1 MNKKSLYILFV
12 LFFFLFSLPSPK
24 AEGLEI
30 MATSPWMTMITRF
43 IGGVYVT
50 VKPISLW
57 NDQGKSVRKIPLS
70 SIKKDASILALDEIE
85 ASALGLKK
93 DGRPNLYLLYGK
105 VPFDTARMDYYMA
118 DPSVLPFLAQRIL
131 TGLSSFDPGN
141 YPYFQRRLSE
151 FQTRLD
157 STVLVGRQLLKGYPV
172 FDLTGGATP
181 LFVAAGCRLL
191 PENPAIRTA
200 WERGEDIEGLLRE
213 IKAALEKKIPVVL
226 DTASAKPILDVLKD
240 EKNVLF
246 LSRPDPE
253 QDLLI
258 FFHDLYLLF
267 WNRLAPYR
275 QQHGVPQ
282 R

>member
-1 MNKKSLYILFV
+1 MNKNQLYILSV

-57 NDQGKSVRKIPLS
+57 NNEGKSVRKIPLS
-70 SIKKDASILALDEIE
+70 SIKKDASILALDEKE
-85 ASALGLKK
+85 ASVLGLKK
-93 DGRPNLYLLYGK
+93 DARPNLFLLYGK
-105 VPFDTARMDYYMA
+105 VPFDTARMDYHMA
-118 DPSVLPFLAQRIL
+118 DPSVLPFIAQRIL
-131 TGLSSFDPGN
+131 TGLSGFDPGN

-172 FDLTGGATP
+172 FDLTEGATP
-181 LFVAAGCRLL
+181 LFLAAGCRLL
-191 PENPAIRTA
+191 PENPALRMA
-200 WERGEDIEGLLRE
+200 WERGEDMEELVTAV
-213 IKAALEKKIPVVL
+213 KAALEKKIPVIL
-226 DTASAKPILDVLKD
+226 DSASAKPIVETLKD

-253 QDLLI
+253 QDLLL
-258 FFHDLYLLF
+258 FFHDRYLLF
-267 WNRLAPYR
+267 WNLLAPYR
-275 QQHGVPQ
+275 QRHGAPQ

>member
-1 MNKKSLYILFV
+1 MLSF
-12 LFFFLFSLPSPK
+12 LFFFIFSLLSPK

-57 NDQGKSVRKIPLS
+57 NDEGKSVRKIPLS
-70 SIKKDASILALDEIE
+70 SIKKDASILALDEKE

-93 DGRPNLYLLYGK
+93 ESRPNLFLLYGE
-105 VPFDTARMDYYMA
+105 VPFDTARMDYHMA
-118 DPSVLPFLAQRIL
+118 DPSVLPFVAQRIL
-131 TGLSSFDPGN
+131 TGLSGFDPGN

-157 STVLVGRQLLKGYPV
+157 STVLVGRQLLRGYPV
-172 FDLTGGATP
+172 FDLTEGATP

-191 PENPAIRTA
+191 PENRGLRTA
-200 WERGEDIEGLLRE
+200 WERGENIDGLLAE
-213 IKAALEKKIPVVL
+213 VKAALDKKIPVIL
-226 DTASAKPILDVLKD
+226 DSASAKPIADALKD
-240 EKNVLF
+240 EKNVLV

-258 FFHDLYLLF
+258 FFHDRYLLF

-275 QQHGVPQ
+275 QLHGAPK

>member
-1 MNKKSLYILFV
+1 MKNRRLYLYL
-12 LFFFLFSLPSPK
+12 LFFFLFSLYPRK
-24 AEGLEI
+24 AEALEI

-57 NDQGKSVRKIPLS
+57 NDQGKTVRKIPLS
-70 SIKKDASILALDEIE
+70 SIKKDASILALDEKE
-85 ASALGLKK
+85 AASFGLKK
-93 DGRPNLYLLYGK
+93 ADRPNMFLLYGN
-105 VPFDTARMDYYMA
+105 VPFDTARMDYHMA

-157 STVLVGRQLLKGYPV
+157 STVLVGRQLLRGYPV
-172 FDLTGGATP
+172 FDLTGGSTP
-181 LFVAAGCRLL
+181 LLVAAGCRLL
-191 PENPAIRTA
+191 PEDPQLRAV
-200 WERGEDIEGLLRE
+200 WERGEDAEGLLRE
-213 IKAALEKKIPVVL
+213 VKGALEKKIPVLL
-226 DTASAKPILDVLKD
+226 DGASAKPVADALKD

-246 LSRPDPE
+246 LSMPDPE
-253 QDLLI
+253 QDLLL
-258 FFHDLYLLF
+258 FFHDRYLLF

-275 QQHGVPQ
+275 QRQGVLQ
-282 R
+282 Q

>member
-1 MNKKSLYILFV
+1 MNKKRLYLLFV
-12 LFFFLFSLPSPK
+12 LFFFLFSLPFRK

-57 NDQGKSVRKIPLS
+57 NDEGKSVRKIPLS
-70 SIKKDASILALDEIE
+70 SIKKDASILALDEKE
-85 ASALGLKK
+85 ASVLGLKK
-93 DGRPNLYLLYGK
+93 EGRPNLFLLYRK
-105 VPFDTARMDYYMA
+105 VPFDTARMDYHMA
-118 DPSVLPFLAQRIL
+118 DPSVLPFIAQRIL
-131 TGLSSFDPGN
+131 TGLSGFDPGN

-172 FDLTGGATP
+172 FDLTEGATP

-191 PENPAIRTA
+191 PENPALRTA
-200 WERGEDIEGLLRE
+200 WERGEDSEGL
-213 IKAALEKKIPVVL
+213 IAAVKAALDKKIPVIL
-226 DTASAKPILDVLKD
+226 DSASAKPIVETLKD

-253 QDLLI
+253 QDLLL
-258 FFHDLYLLF
+258 FFHDRYLLF

-275 QQHGVPQ
+275 QLHSVPQ

>member
-1 MNKKSLYILFV
+1 
-12 LFFFLFSLPSPK
+12 
-24 AEGLEI
+24 

-57 NDQGKSVRKIPLS
+57 NDIGKSVRKIPAS
-70 SIKKDASILALDEIE
+70 SIKKDTPILALDEKE

-93 DGRPNLYLLYGK
+93 DGRPNLFLLYGK
-105 VPFDTARMDYYMA
+105 VPFDTSRMDYHMA
-118 DPSVLPFLAQRIL
+118 DPSVLPFLAERIL
-131 TGLSSFDPGN
+131 TGLSTFDPGN
-141 YPYFQRRLSE
+141 YPYYQRRLSE

-172 FDLTGGATP
+172 FDLTEGATL

-191 PENPAIRTA
+191 PENSALRGV
-200 WERGEDIEGLLRE
+200 WEKGEDMEGLLRE
-213 IKAALEKKIPVVL
+213 IKAALEKKIPVVT
-226 DTASAKPILDVLKD
+226 DNGTAKPILEALKD

-253 QDLLI
+253 QDLLL
-258 FFHDLYLLF
+258 FFHDRYLLF
-267 WNRLAPYR
+267 WNRLAPFRER
-275 QQHGVPQ
+275 QGIPQH
-282 R
+282 

>member
-1 MNKKSLYILFV
+1 MNTKRLYVLSILFSFIFSLY
-12 LFFFLFSLPSPK
+12 SPK
-24 AEGLEI
+24 AEALEI

-57 NDQGKSVRKIPLS
+57 NNEGKSVRKIPLS
-70 SIKKDASILALDEIE
+70 SIKKDASILALDEKE

-93 DGRPNLYLLYGK
+93 ESRPNLFLLYGK
-105 VPFDTARMDYYMA
+105 VPFDTARMDYHMA
-118 DPSVLPFLAQRIL
+118 DPSVLPFVAQRVL

-172 FDLTGGATP
+172 FDLTEGATP

-191 PENPAIRTA
+191 PENPALRKA

-213 IKAALEKKIPVVL
+213 VKTALDKKIPVIL
-226 DTASAKPILDVLKD
+226 DSASAKPIFDALKED
-240 EKNVLF
+240 KNVLF

-253 QDLLI
+253 QDLLL
-258 FFHDLYLLF
+258 FFHDHYLLF

-275 QQHGVPQ
+275 QRHGVPQ